1 MLLTKAEHIALVVLW
16 IHSNGTGNNRLL
28 LLLLLSSSDAALLVQ
43 VRVLAHRQHIR
54 SEELQGRHPMSR
66 MALYVV
72 IIRGFMY
79 DLMIVLVQ
87 HSFLFWGIEII
98 LRHNFDLFNQ

>member
-1 MLLTKAEHIALVVLW
+1 
-16 IHSNGTGNNRLL
+16 
-28 LLLLLSSSDAALLVQ
+28 
-43 VRVLAHRQHIR
+43 
-54 SEELQGRHPMSR
+54 MSW

-87 HSFLFWGIEII
+87 LSFLFWGIEII
-98 LRHNFDLFNQ
+98 LRHNFDLFNHDMHHPLLKQCWNFSFNDTDNLRNSKDIVLHAHGLSL